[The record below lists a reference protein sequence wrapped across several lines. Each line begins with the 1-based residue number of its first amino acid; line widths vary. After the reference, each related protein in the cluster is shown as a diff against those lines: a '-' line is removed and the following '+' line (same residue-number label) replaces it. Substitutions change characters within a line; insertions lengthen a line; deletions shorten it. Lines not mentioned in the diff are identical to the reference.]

1 MRRALVAFV
10 LAVLV
15 SLTSMAVVGAQ
26 DSSPVAVDPD
36 VPEGCFVTSHV
47 YEGDQFGDT
56 FAVTVEFNDTQPPP
70 FDVHVVVTAQPGY
83 WLMKVKGGWIG
94 PNGVEGIEWINPDG
108 VANRSYEF
116 DAYGGGIGIRGIACS
131 YPCLATPPTLP
142 GTPGTSLPEPPCY
155 VPPTTMLEAGQPP
168 LPLMCPEGGEVLVG
182 PQGPYCQMPQAVS
195 VTSSTEMGVSEPAH
209 AVQATPQFTG

>member
-1 MRRALVAFV
+1 MRRALVTFVVAV
-10 LAVLV
+10 LA

-26 DSSPVAVDPD
+26 DSSYVAADPD

-47 YEGDQFGDT
+47 YEGDQFGDI
-56 FAVTVEFNDTQPPP
+56 FAVTVEFYDTQPPP
-70 FDVHVVVTAQPGY
+70 YDVHVVVTAQPGY

-94 PNGVEGIEWINPDG
+94 PNGVEGVDWTNPDG
-108 VANRSYEF
+108 LANRSYELN
-116 DAYGGGIGIRGIACS
+116 AYGGGIGIRGIACQ
-131 YPCLATPPTLP
+131 YPCLSSPPTLP

-155 VPPTTMLEAGQPP
+155 VPPTTMLQAQHPP

-195 VTSSTEMGVSEPAH
+195 GTDTTEKEVGEPAQ

>member
-1 MRRALVAFV
+1 MTFVVAV
-10 LAVLV
+10 VT

-26 DSSPVAVDPD
+26 DSSSFFNDPD
-36 VPEGCFVTSHV
+36 VPEGCFVASHV

-56 FAVTVEFNDTQPPP
+56 FAVTVEFYDTQPPP
-70 FDVHVVVTAQPGY
+70 FDVHVVVAAQPGY

-94 PNGVEGIEWINPDG
+94 PNGVEGIDWINPDG

-155 VPPTTMLEAGQPP
+155 VPPTTMHEAQQPP
-168 LPLMCPEGGEVLVG
+168 LPLMCPEEDEVWPG
-182 PQGPYCQMPQAVS
+182 PDGPYCQMPQAVS
-195 VTSSTEMGVSEPAH
+195 VASTTETGASEPAQH
-209 AVQATPQFTG
+209 VQATPQFTG